1 MKDKKFNIRRK
12 MREIALQILFENEY
26 SKCDYKVEERIL
38 ELFNE
43 FSSDYSDMKL
53 RNTNIRFAKE
63 LIDGVLGKY
72 QELDGYIHEF
82 SDNWEFERIGKV
94 DINILRLSIYELIN
108 VKDIPASV
116 TINEAIEISK
126 TFGDRG
132 SYRFINGILNSLRKS
147 KSIEKF

>member
-1 MKDKKFNIRRK
+1 MKEKKFNIRRR

-26 SKCDYKVEERIL
+26 SECDYNTDERIE
-38 ELFNE
+38 ELFKE
-43 FSSDYSDMKL
+43 FSSDYSDVKL

-63 LIDGVLGKY
+63 LIQGVRDNA
-72 QELDGYIHEF
+72 EEIDGYIKEF

-94 DINILRLSIYELIN
+94 DINILRISIFELIN
-108 VKDIPASV
+108 VQDIPASV

-132 SYRFINGILNSLRKS
+132 SFRFINGILNSLRKS

>member
-1 MKDKKFNIRRK
+1 MKEKKFNIRRR

-26 SKCDYKVEERIL
+26 SECDYNTDERIE

-43 FSSDYSDMKL
+43 FSSDYSDVKL

-63 LIDGVLGKY
+63 LIQGVRDNS
-72 QELDGYIHEF
+72 EEIDGYIKEF

-94 DINILRLSIYELIN
+94 DINILKMSIYELIN
-108 VKDIPASV
+108 VQDIPASV

-126 TFGDRG
+126 TYGDRG
-132 SYRFINGILNSLRKS
+132 SFRFINGILNSLRKS